1 MICYL
6 FPEPTYLL
14 FTSGVPA
21 LLYYSYIPV
30 TIVALFVGL
39 YIFLADKH
47 SLLNRLFLAISILF
61 SFWTISILIEWTNI
75 HSDIVLFVW
84 NFQGIIFGLTA
95 ILCIYFIHVFL
106 EKKDASN
113 KLKIIFLTLLAPI
126 FILTPFYYL
135 RGFDITAC
143 DAFEFQS
150 AFFQIYYIAL
160 GILAIFWVFILLIRK
175 YRISETDFKK
185 QISLMGTG
193 ILSFLFLFFIWTN
206 LTYYLS
212 EIGALPDSR
221 LEMYGMFGILIF
233 IVYIGILMVRFKT
246 FNTKTFGA
254 QMLVFALIALIG
266 SQLFY
271 TTDIPSMVATSITLI
286 VTGVIGINLMRSVK
300 HEIMAKEALTETTS
314 LITHQIRGVFTVT
327 KGGLSTAID
336 GSYGQVS
343 PEIMEALK
351 HIFKSQEDGVKE
363 VETFLQAQK
372 IESGTI
378 QYDSKPFD
386 LRAIVE
392 EKFSDEKPRA
402 NAKGFKYEIQIDN
415 GDYTINGDQIYL
427 TQVISNLIDNAIR
440 YTQSG
445 SIKVQLSRKANRVLY
460 SVKDS
465 GVGIT
470 EEDQKNMFEKYH
482 HGANSK
488 KINPET
494 TGLGLYIV
502 KGIVVG
508 HGGKIWFETEAGK
521 GTTFFVELPV
531 SGSKKK

>member
-95 ILCIYFIHVFL
+95 ILCIYFIYVFL

-150 AFFQIYYIAL
+150 TFFQIYYIAL

-212 EIGALPDSR
+212 EIGALPDSQ

-266 SQLFY
+266 SQFFY
-271 TTDIPSMVATSITLI
+271 TTDMPSMVVTSITLI

-300 HEIMAKEALTETTS
+300 HEIMAKEALAETTS

-343 PEIMEALK
+343 SELMEALK
-351 HIFKSQEDGVKE
+351 HMFKSQED
-363 VETFLQAQK
+363 L
-372 IESGTI
+372 
-378 QYDSKPFD
+378 
-386 LRAIVE
+386 
-392 EKFSDEKPRA
+392 
-402 NAKGFKYEIQIDN
+402 
-415 GDYTINGDQIYL
+415 
-427 TQVISNLIDNAIR
+427 VI
-440 YTQSG
+440 
-445 SIKVQLSRKANRVLY
+445 
-460 SVKDS
+460 
-465 GVGIT
+465 
-470 EEDQKNMFEKYH
+470 
-482 HGANSK
+482 
-488 KINPET
+488 
-494 TGLGLYIV
+494 
-502 KGIVVG
+502 
-508 HGGKIWFETEAGK
+508 
-521 GTTFFVELPV
+521 
-531 SGSKKK
+531 